1 MSLLDELL
9 GRIFWNGAPLTRR
22 GRMNFLGTAVSSIVD
37 NEETGATDIT
47 ISGPM
52 GTLPEPGA
60 DGQVLTSDGAA
71 WASEAIPTAA
81 PISVTKAMNAAGT
94 SSSFS
99 RSDHKHDVT
108 TAAASTIG
116 TANSEGS
123 ATSLA
128 RSDHVHDHGDQ
139 PGGTLHA
146 LATTEAAGFFSPE
159 EKAKLAGLDPSG
171 ASSMPV
177 SLALGFD
184 FQAQGVCAIEN
195 ARLLP
200 ELDDWTGIIS
210 AVWNSGTWD
219 LTQTASGESALLS
232 PVPASTLGRQRFY
245 MCFHQREA
253 TIVCLSIGESQC
265 RAWFDLATGLRGS
278 SSGTAYLNHG
288 MEAAGDGYWWCWVE
302 ADSAGGLRCGV
313 SVCDADASLYWSG
326 SEDIAV
332 TVAATRAGVP
342 GVMLWQP
349 RIRSI
354 SSTGARRSALAVQ
367 TAAPYQQPLLDTN
380 PFTPGVG
387 AGGAVF
393 KGYGGPQGQQRY
405 LDLVEPGGGYDL
417 VRELSAAGA
426 PWAFYCVATPP
437 EIEDELLR
445 PVFALT
451 TTTAPGAV
459 QRYQIAGFCD
469 GNWVLAAREAA
480 AAEVRASLPH
490 GGGGRTLF
498 AAYYA
503 GDALI
508 VRVGAALST
517 TTYQRHDATLFDTA
531 TLGGFPG
538 GVGLQQAQSTCSLYQ
553 SFWSFRHVP
562 VGGTLDQAHIA
573 WLTAKYGL

>member
-1 MSLLDELL
+1 MTWIDDLYTGIKRVLWEGALYPQHQ
-9 GRIFWNGAPLTRR
+9 RI
-22 GRMNFLGTAVSSIVD
+22 NFLGSGVQVAD
-37 NEETGATDIT
+37 NPGLGATDVT
-47 ISGPM
+47 IEIDGDRIDIDWDPTHYTPDASP
-52 GTLPEPGA
+52 PEAFDEDDLTAHLAGIDNELGELE
-60 DGQVLTSDGAA
+60 DGL
-71 WASEAIPTAA
+71 
-81 PISVTKAMNAAGT
+81 
-94 SSSFS
+94 
-99 RSDHKHDVT
+99 
-108 TAAASTIG
+108 AAARAVGTPVTIG
-116 TANSEGS
+116 LTNHPGTA
-123 ATSLA
+123 TDYVL
-128 RSDHVHDHGDQ
+128 RDHRHAHGDQ

-146 LATTEAAGFFSPE
+146 LASAEAAGFFSPE

-184 FQAQGVCAIEN
+184 FQAQGVCAVEN
-195 ARLLP
+195 ARLMP
-200 ELDDWTGIIS
+200 ELDDWTGILS

-219 LTQTASGESALLS
+219 LTQTASGDSVLLS

-245 MCFHQREA
+245 LCLHQREA
-253 TIVCLSIGESQC
+253 TIVCLSLGESQC
-265 RAWFDLATGLRGS
+265 RAWFDLAAGLRGS
-278 SSGTAYLNHG
+278 SSGIQYVNHG
-288 MEAAGDGYWWCWVE
+288 MFAAGDGYWWCWVE

-326 SEDIAV
+326 SANVAV

-354 SSTGARRSALAVQ
+354 ASTGARRTALAVQ

-387 AGGAVF
+387 AGGAIF
-393 KGYGGPQGQQRY
+393 AGEGGPLGQQRY

-451 TTTAPGAV
+451 TAPGSAT
-459 QRYQIAGFCD
+459 QRYQIAGFCG

-490 GGGGRTLF
+490 GSGGRTLF

-503 GDALI
+503 GDAII
-508 VRVGAALST
+508 VRVGAVLST
-517 TTYQRHDATLFDTA
+517 AVYQRHDATLFDTA

-538 GVGLQQAQSTCSLYQ
+538 GVALPPAQSTCSLYQ